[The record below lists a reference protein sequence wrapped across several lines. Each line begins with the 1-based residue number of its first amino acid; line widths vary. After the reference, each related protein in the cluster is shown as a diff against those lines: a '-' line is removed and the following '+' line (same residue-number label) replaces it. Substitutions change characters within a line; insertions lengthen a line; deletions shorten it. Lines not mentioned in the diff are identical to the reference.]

1 MLTLRPATPKDNP
14 AVLACADA
22 AVPFDPAGNRHWL
35 RQRQQLDPARQ
46 QRRHYVAIEG
56 DDGQIVG
63 YGALEQPHA
72 AADWLRLFV
81 VTPAGRLGDVGQ
93 PLYDR
98 LYQDALALGARRLVV
113 REYMGDEPLYAFFAG
128 HGFVETGRVWDERL
142 APHQARL
149 AFLQP
154 RLAAITAEGFT
165 VTSLAALQAQTTDW
179 LARLHDLAVATRP
192 GSTPVLTP
200 ANVTRWLARI
210 LPDGLFLVQHATD
223 PRFAAGLA
231 LAQDED
237 DPGRLNIDWFATR
250 PGYRRRGLTLLL
262 YAQAIHY
269 AQQRDC
275 HTLATLTADENYTL
289 LALHAKLGFQRPF
302 GYVTLERTLADSE
315 RDTPYESPKET
326 P

>member
-1 MLTLRPATPKDNP
+1 MLTLRPATPEDDA

-35 RQRQQLDPARQ
+35 RQRQRLDPARQ
-46 QRRHYVAIEG
+46 QRRHYVAVES
-56 DDGQIVG
+56 DTGQIIG
-63 YGALEQPHA
+63 YGALEQPRA
-72 AADWLRLFV
+72 GADWLRLFV

-93 PLYDR
+93 PLYAR

-149 AFLQP
+149 ELFQP
-154 RLAAITAEGFT
+154 RLATVAAEGFT
-165 VTSLAALQAQTTDW
+165 VTSLAALQAQATDW
-179 LARLHDLAVATRP
+179 LAALHDLAVATRP
-192 GSTPVLTP
+192 GSAPALTP
-200 ANVTRWLARI
+200 ANVTRWLAGL
-210 LPDGLFLVQHATD
+210 LPDGLFLAQHAAD
-223 PRFAAGLA
+223 PAFAAGLA

-237 DPGRLNIDWFATR
+237 DPGRVNIAWFATR
-250 PGYRRRGLTLLL
+250 PGYRRRGLSLLL

-269 AQQRDC
+269 AQQRGC
-275 HTLATLTADENYTL
+275 HTLAALTADENYTL

-302 GYVTLERTLADSE
+302 GYVTLERMLE
-315 RDTPYESPKET
+315 HGEQNSPHQ
-326 P
+326 